1 VKVVVAGSSGL
12 IGTALVPALRADG
25 HEVLRLVRRAPTGAD
40 EVQWDPGQPLDPAAL
55 AGVTAAVNLAG
66 AGVGDHR
73 WTDSYKRTLI
83 GSRLQSTHAL
93 ATALASLSPRP
104 RPSVLVNGSAIG
116 YYGEAGDT
124 ELDENSPAGT
134 DFLAG
139 LCQRW
144 EAATAPAE
152 AAGIRTVH
160 LRTGLVVSKK
170 GGAWARMFP
179 IFRFGLGG
187 RLGSGKQW
195 WSPISLTDEVRAISF
210 LLGADGVS
218 GAVNL
223 TGPEPMTNAG
233 VTSVMSKVLNRPA
246 LFPAPAFG
254 LRLVL
259 GEFAAEP
266 LRSQRVL
273 PRKLLAAGFTF
284 THPTVEAAVRAALAE

>member
-1 VKVVVAGSSGL
+1 MRIVVAGSSGL
-12 IGTALVPALRADG
+12 VGSALVTALRADG
-25 HEVLRLVRRAPTGAD
+25 HDVLRLVRRAPKGPD
-40 EVQWDPGQPLDPAAL
+40 ELRWDPAQPLDPAGL
-55 AGVTAAVNLAG
+55 AGVQAGVNLAG

-73 WTDSYKRTLI
+73 WTDAYKRTLI
-83 GSRLQSTHAL
+83 DSRLQTTHTL
-93 ATALASLSPRP
+93 ATALAAVTPRP
-104 RPSVLVNGSAIG
+104 GVLLNASAIG
-116 YYGEAGDT
+116 YYGEGGDA

-139 LCQRW
+139 LCRRW
-144 EAATAPAE
+144 EAGTAPAE
-152 AAGIRTVH
+152 TAGIRVVH
-160 LRTGLVVSKK
+160 LRTGLVVSKR

-195 WSPISLTDEVRAISF
+195 WSPISLTDEVRAIQF
-210 LLGADGVS
+210 LLGAEQVS

-223 TGPEPMTNAG
+223 TGPEQLTNAE
-233 VTSVMSKVLNRPA
+233 VTAVMSKVLNRPA
-246 LFPAPAFG
+246 LFPAPSFG

-259 GEFAAEP
+259 GEFAEEP

-273 PRKLLAAGFTF
+273 PRKLAAAGFTF

>member
-1 VKVVVAGSSGL
+1 MKVVVAGSSGL
-12 IGTALVPALRADG
+12 VGTALVAALRADG
-25 HEVLRLVRRAPTGAD
+25 NDVLRLVRREPSGPD
-40 EVQWDPGQPLDPAAL
+40 ELRWDPEQPLDPAGL
-55 AGVTAAVNLAG
+55 SGVDAAVNLAG

-73 WTDSYKRTLI
+73 WTESYKRTLI
-83 GSRLQSTHAL
+83 DSRVRPTHVL
-93 ATALASLSPRP
+93 ATALAALDP
-104 RPSVLVNGSAIG
+104 RPSALINASAIG
-116 YYGEAGDT
+116 YYGEGGDA
-124 ELDENSPAGT
+124 ELDENSPAGD

-152 AAGIRTVH
+152 AAGIRVVH
-160 LRTGLVVSKK
+160 ARTGLVVSRH

-195 WSPISLTDEVRAISF
+195 WSPISMTDEVRAIQF
-210 LLGADGVS
+210 LLTADGVS

-233 VTSVMSKVLNRPA
+233 VTTVMSQVLNRPA
-246 LFPAPAFG
+246 LFPAPRFG

-259 GEFAAEP
+259 GEFGSEP

-273 PRKLLAAGFTF
+273 PRKLTAAGFTF
-284 THPTVEAAVRAALAE
+284 THPSVESAVRAALAD

>member
-25 HEVLRLVRRAPTGAD
+25 HEVLRLVRRAPGAAD
-40 EVQWDPGQPLDPAAL
+40 ELQWDPGQPLDPAGL
-55 AGVTAAVNLAG
+55 AGVTAAVNLTG

-73 WTDSYKRTLI
+73 WTDSYKRTLVE
-83 GSRLQSTHAL
+83 SRVTTTHTL
-93 ATALASLSPRP
+93 ATALAAVQPRP
-104 RPSVLVNGSAIG
+104 AVLINGSAIG
-116 YYGEAGDT
+116 YYGEGGEA
-124 ELDENSPAGT
+124 ELDENSPPGT
-134 DFLAG
+134 DFLAE

-144 EAATAPAE
+144 EAATAPAQ
-152 AAGIRTVH
+152 AAGIRVVCI
-160 LRTGLVVSKK
+160 RTGLVVSSR

-195 WSPISLTDEVRAISF
+195 WSPISLTDEVRAIQF
-210 LLGADGVS
+210 LLTADAVS
-218 GAVNL
+218 GPVNL

-233 VTSVMSKVLNRPA
+233 VTRVMAEVLNRPA
-246 LFPAPAFG
+246 LVPAPKFG

-259 GEFAAEP
+259 GEFAEEP

-273 PRKLLAAGFTF
+273 PRKLTAAGFTF